1 MRIVRTVAQALA
13 CTALVPALVL
23 AQATQRAADS
33 FVDSWYWGVKGG
45 AAMFTTGLYGDTKV
59 TAPSVGGEWLITR
72 THVALNLSV
81 EQSFFDE
88 QAAVYDPT
96 VAGSARAVDVSD
108 WRRYQASMYFVP
120 VSHGNLRP
128 YAGLGLALN
137 VIQNATPTGNFSSV
151 ASQDSVFAQVSR
163 FSSRASAVFTG
174 GAMYSLGRAAIF
186 AQAEAMPT
194 RNSFLIN
201 GGAYTFLFSGGV
213 RYNVGSAIEKLK

>member
-96 VAGSARAVDVSD
+96 VSGSARAVDVSD
-108 WRRYQASMYFVP
+108 WRRYQASLYFLP
-120 VSHGNLRP
+120 VSRGNLE
-128 YAGLGLALN
+128 
-137 VIQNATPTGNFSSV
+137 
-151 ASQDSVFAQVSR
+151 SQDSVFAQVSR

-174 GAMYSLGRAAIF
+174 GAMYTLGRAALF

-194 RNSFLIN
+194 RRSFLIN

-213 RYNVGSAIEKLK
+213 RYNVGSAIEKLT